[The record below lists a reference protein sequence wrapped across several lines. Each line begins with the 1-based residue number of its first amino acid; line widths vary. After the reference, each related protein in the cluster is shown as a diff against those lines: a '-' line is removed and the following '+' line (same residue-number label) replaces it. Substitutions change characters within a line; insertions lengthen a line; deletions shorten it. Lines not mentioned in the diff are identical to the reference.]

1 MQILKNLIG
10 GGKNRE
16 SNIEFAR
23 MISMFL
29 ILVIHAN
36 MVSLPHPTS
45 VDLSNDSLE
54 VVFRYFMES
63 VGIVSVNLFILIS
76 GWFTIK
82 PNTKRML
89 SFIYQVVFLWGGML
103 LILAMLGLHT
113 ISLKDIASSI
123 ALTSSDWFIKA
134 YLVLCIISPILNSF
148 AENSSEKT
156 FRSALI
162 WFFIF
167 QSTYGILG
175 ASRFFED
182 GYGPLS
188 FIGLYLLAQ
197 YARKVTGGYFS
208 KIDVN
213 KLFILKKE
221 IDISIFMLC
230 AIINTVIGVVA
241 LKLDINLYGKIYAYI
256 NPFNIIGA
264 LYLFLFFTKINIGR
278 SKIINWLAASC
289 FAVYLLH
296 GNQMREYFTNT
307 IQDIYDSYNGASC
320 VLVVFLFL
328 VLVYVASV
336 VIDQLRIITWNLLCN
351 FKEKC
356 QTIAKP

>member
-1 MQILKNLIG
+1 MIIKNLIV

-16 SNIEFAR
+16 SNIELAR
-23 MISMFL
+23 MLSMFL

-36 MVSLPHPTS
+36 MVSLPRPTS

-54 VVFRYFMES
+54 VVFRYLMES
-63 VGIVSVNLFILIS
+63 IGIVSVNLFILIS

-89 SFIYQVVFLWGGML
+89 FFIYQIVFLWGGMYLIFL
-103 LILAMLGLHT
+103 LLGKTTLSVSNIAAT
-113 ISLKDIASSI
+113 ISLSYPE
-123 ALTSSDWFIKA
+123 WFIKA
-134 YLVLCIISPILNSF
+134 YLVLCVISPILNSF
-148 AENSSEKT
+148 ADNSSEKT
-156 FRSALI
+156 LRSVLI

-167 QSTYGILG
+167 QSTYGMLG
-175 ASRFFED
+175 AHRFFQD

-197 YARKVTGGYFS
+197 YARKVTDGKFS
-208 KIDVN
+208 KTSIN
-213 KLFILKKE
+213 KLFVLKKE
-221 IDISIFMLC
+221 IDIFIFLLC
-230 AIINTVIGVVA
+230 AIINTIVGVLA

-256 NPFNIIGA
+256 NPLNIIGA

-278 SKIINWLAASC
+278 SKLINWLAASS

-296 GNQMREYFTNT
+296 GNQMREYFTET
-307 IQDIYDSYNGASC
+307 IQHIYNSYSGLGC
-320 VLVVFLFL
+320 VLLVFLFL
-328 VLVYVASV
+328 VLVYIASV

-351 FKEKC
+351 LKENVRL
-356 QTIAKP
+356 

>member
-1 MQILKNLIG
+1 MQILKTLI

-16 SNIEFAR
+16 SNIELAR
-23 MISMFL
+23 MLSMFL

-36 MVSLPHPTS
+36 MVSLPRPTS

-63 VGIVSVNLFILIS
+63 IGIVSVNLFILIS

-103 LILAMLGLHT
+103 LILAILGLNS
-113 ISLKDIASSI
+113 INLRDIASSI
-123 ALTSSDWFIKA
+123 ALTSYDWFIKA

-148 AENSSEKT
+148 AENSSEKAI
-156 FRSALI
+156 RSVLI

-175 ASRFFED
+175 ASRFFQD

-188 FIGLYLLAQ
+188 FIGIYLLAQ
-197 YARKVTGGYFS
+197 YARKVTDGKFS
-208 KIDVN
+208 KISIN
-213 KLFILKKE
+213 KLFVFKKE

-230 AIINTVIGVVA
+230 AIVNTVVGVVA

-256 NPFNIIGA
+256 NPLNIIGA

-278 SKIINWLAASC
+278 SKFINWLAASS

-307 IQDIYDSYNGASC
+307 IQNIYNSYNGVDC
-320 VLVVFLFL
+320 VLLVFLFL

-351 FKEKC
+351 LKENVRL
-356 QTIAKP
+356 